1 MKTVERILALLLFAL
16 VFINQ
21 GEAQDYQKNM
31 FKGTLPPSTVRKDTI
46 VKKDTIVVREV
57 VSRTDVVHRTETVV
71 RIEGTPEEVARE
83 TILPVNDI
91 SFERINDVS
100 FDRTPVES
108 YTPANDISFDRSYSY
123 SDYPANDISFDSDED
138 EVCYPYR
145 EGGDYVWVPDSLRI
159 KVNQT
164 LSGRDLRSWKKT
176 RKEEDFFDPDE
187 KVTFRGDTLPMVLR
201 SRNLGRYDRGLFNFL
216 FIPKGMWQLGI
227 TASYGEF
234 TTSNLEILDLV
245 SDIDF
250 TGKIFSV
257 RPYFACFIR
266 NNISLGMRLGY
277 THGEASIGAFN
288 MEIDE
293 DMSFNLHDIMYKSN
307 SYSAAVT
314 FAQYLGIARKGRFG
328 VFNEVELALSG
339 GNSDFNRPYNGEMR
353 KTHTTSFQAALN
365 FSPGVC
371 VYILDELSFNVSLGV
386 FGLNIRHEKQ
396 KVNGEELGW
405 RTTSG
410 ANFRFNIFNINFGIA
425 VNI

>member
-1 MKTVERILALLLFAL
+1 MKTVERILTLLLFAL
-16 VFINQ
+16 IFINQ

-46 VKKDTIVVREV
+46 VKTDTIIVREV

-71 RIEGTPEEVARE
+71 RIEGTPEEVDRE
-83 TILPVNDI
+83 TLMPVNDI
-91 SFERINDVS
+91 SFERINDIS
-100 FDRTPVES
+100 FDRAPDESFTP
-108 YTPANDISFDRSYSY
+108 TNDISFDPNYSY
-123 SDYPANDISFDSDED
+123 SGYPANDISFDSDGD
-138 EVCYPYR
+138 EVYYPYR

-176 RKEEDFFDPDE
+176 QREEDFFDPNE

-216 FIPKGMWQLGI
+216 FIPKGIWQLGI

-250 TGKIFSV
+250 TGKIYSV
-257 RPYFACFIR
+257 RPYFAYFIR

-293 DMSFNLHDIMYKSN
+293 DMSFNLHDIMYKSTGG
-307 SYSAAVT
+307 SASFLFT
-314 FAQYLGIARKGRFG
+314 QYLGIARKGRFG
-328 VFNEVELALSG
+328 VFNEVELAFSG
-339 GNSDFNRPYNGEMR
+339 SVSDFHRPYNGNLR
-353 KTHTTSFQAALN
+353 KTHTTSYKVGLN

-371 VYILDELSFNVSLGV
+371 VYILEPLSFNVSLGV
-386 FGLNIRHEKQ
+386 FGLYVQNEKQ
-396 KVNGEELGW
+396 KVDGEELGS
-405 RTTSG
+405 RTNSG